1 MERIANIVE
10 RVILMINAASPDN
23 WNGRIDDPANRA
35 AYRLHQVVQLN
46 PKKESVP
53 KLDTCALIGFSSDE
67 GVRRNNGR
75 TGAAEGPDAL
85 RRELAKLP
93 WRQPATQQL
102 ADLGT
107 VICEGGRLEEA
118 QQELGREV
126 AASLSAGQKTVILG
140 GGHET
145 AYGHYLGVRAFA
157 GPDANIGVVNIDAHF
172 DLRSYTEQPSSGTM
186 FKQMLEGNGPVSY
199 FVAGIQEFGNT
210 QLLFDEADRLGV
222 QWITERE
229 FETLEFTEITAL
241 LQQFIDAHDIIMLT
255 LCSDVLDAAAA
266 PGVSAPSPFGLS
278 PKLVRE
284 LIRLTASSR
293 KTLSFDISEVNPS
306 LDEGG
311 RTVKLGAYLTYE
323 AIVSLLGGYVHD
335 D

>member
-1 MERIANIVE
+1 
-10 RVILMINAASPDN
+10 MINAATPEN
-23 WNGRIDDPANRA
+23 WQGRIDDASNRA

-46 PKKESVP
+46 PQKESVP
-53 KLDTCALIGFSSDE
+53 NEETCALIGFSSDE

-85 RRELAKLP
+85 RKELAKLP
-93 WRQPATQQL
+93 WRQPVSQQL

-107 VICEGGRLEEA
+107 VVCEGGRLEEA
-118 QQELGREV
+118 QQELGREI
-126 AASLSAGQKTVILG
+126 ALSLSAGQNTVILG

-145 AYGHYLGVRAFA
+145 AYGHYLGVREFV
-157 GPDANIGVVNIDAHF
+157 GPDAKIGVVNIDAHF
-172 DLRSYTEQPSSGTM
+172 DLRSYAEQPSSGTM
-186 FKQMLEGNGPVSY
+186 FKQMLEGDGPVSY

-210 QLLFDEADRLGV
+210 QLLFDEAERLGV
-222 QWITERE
+222 QWFTERE
-229 FETLEFTEITAL
+229 LEVLDFTEVTAR
-241 LQQFIDAHDIIMLT
+241 LQQFIDEHDIIMLT

-284 LIRLTASSR
+284 LIRFIASSQ

-311 RTVKLGAYLTYE
+311 RTVKLGAYLTNE
-323 AIVSLLGGYVHD
+323 AIVSLLGGNHT
-335 D
+335 